1 MEPFPNVIK
10 RVFMP
15 SHLDEAPYGT
25 LCEVEGDECY
35 VQISK
40 TKQPNWYQVSSKE
53 DGILLVQELL
63 RNSI

>member
-1 MEPFPNVIK
+1 
-10 RVFMP
+10 MP

-63 RNSI
+63 KNSI